1 LAEEHALQV
10 GAAAF
15 FQKPADND
23 ELMNAIRACLP
34 GSRTVPRALVGFS
47 RSRAPRRSTTLLVPQ
62 LKMQNRPGLA
72 ELEAR
77 ASSFFLGALDFSL
90 SGNSERASLLSERA
104 LELRSCFSW
113 LRGSHQRLLPEVFS
127 KSRVEKLYRRSVG
140 MHLVKV
146 LNYLNIQ
153 NSTET
158 SQKP

>member
-1 LAEEHALQV
+1 
-10 GAAAF
+10 
-15 FQKPADND
+15 
-23 ELMNAIRACLP
+23 MNAIVACLP

-77 ASSFFLGALDFSL
+77 ASSFFLGGARLFAFGEFRTCIALI
-90 SGNSERASLLSERA
+90 RASAGVAVVLFLVK
-104 LELRSCFSW
+104 
-113 LRGSHQRLLPEVFS
+113 GSHQRLLPEVFS
-127 KSRVEKLYRRSVG
+127 KSRVERLYRRSVG
-140 MHLVKV
+140 MHPVKV